1 MDKPNLKI
9 NEKNIDSEILK
20 QAQRYYEWSYLA
32 AEAENVRDNE
42 KELLDIVSEQVES
55 EIRNAPEKY
64 FTGKPTE
71 AAIKHKVNSS
81 APVRHQRKKYN
92 DARARA
98 RLLLTAE
105 KSFEMR
111 KRMIEAYVYRTNR
124 QINSEV
130 NIRAGQEALKK
141 ILR

>member
-20 QAQRYYEWSYLA
+20 QAQHYYEWSYLA